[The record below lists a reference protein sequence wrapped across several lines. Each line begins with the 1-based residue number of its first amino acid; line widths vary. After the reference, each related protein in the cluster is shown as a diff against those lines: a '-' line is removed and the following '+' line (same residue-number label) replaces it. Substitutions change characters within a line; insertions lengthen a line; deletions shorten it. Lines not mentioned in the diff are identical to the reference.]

1 MNKSNDILL
10 DIELPHLAEIE
21 SLLAEEITLKDEL
34 AKSESLHLAKIENL
48 LDEEKKQQ
56 IKWTCYEKLCNF
68 CDVENFPC
76 AIALIESLARH
87 LPHDLEVKRWQARTY
102 QRWGRRLIEEKQITK
117 ARIYLKKALNT
128 DPHNDCLWSEVEQ
141 DFRRLEMI
149 FISVI

>member
-1 MNKSNDILL
+1 MLYNNILL
-10 DIELPHLAEIE
+10 DIELPHLAGIE
-21 SLLAEEITLKDEL
+21 SLLAEEITLKYEL

-56 IKWTCYEKLCNF
+56 IKWTYYEKLCNF
-68 CDVENFPC
+68 CDVENFPY

-87 LPHDLEVKRWQARTY
+87 LPYDLEVKRWQAKTY

-128 DPHNDCLWSEVEQ
+128 DPHNDSLWSEVEQ

-149 FISVI
+149 FTSVV